1 MISWAKTGGETSSV
15 VEAAR
20 DDPCGMDSVAAN
32 TVAAVA
38 AATAAPAAVCAVAFV
53 APVFLVVVK
62 GETA

>member
-1 MISWAKTGGETSSV
+1 MISWAKTGGETSSGA
-15 VEAAR
+15 EAAR
-20 DDPCGMDSVAAN
+20 DGIDSVAAN

-38 AATAAPAAVCAVAFV
+38 AATAAPAALCAVALV